1 MRTELK
7 FSTGIWVFGPPKDRF
22 CPVGYRDAR
31 PLEERF
37 EQASQVRGL
46 KGIEFHYPSE
56 VSEENVDSTK
66 KLLAKFD
73 LKPVFVAPG
82 LFGEPKW
89 KMGSLCSTDDKIRS
103 EAIERAKAAVDT
115 AKKLGAPM
123 VVIWPGQDGYDYP
136 FQVNYLAIWNR
147 FINAVKEIAAYDPKM
162 KVALEYKP
170 FDPRSHIL
178 IDSVGKTLA
187 IIQEI
192 GLENLGIN
200 IEIAHAQM
208 AGESL
213 AESVC
218 LMSRYKR
225 LFHTHFNDSFAMYD
239 NDLIV
244 GSVNFLETLEM
255 VFWLQEVGYS
265 GWFGLDLFPAREDP
279 VVAVQHSIDNINLMV
294 TLLDRVDRKELK
306 EGLQRGDIAKTQT
319 ILRKMLISRGTS

>member
-1 MRTELK
+1 MRTDLK
-7 FSTGIWVFGPPKDRF
+7 FSAGIWVFGPPKDRF
-22 CPVGYRDAR
+22 CPVGYGDAR
-31 PLEERF
+31 PLQERF
-37 EQASQVRGL
+37 EQASQVKDL
-46 KGIEFHYPSE
+46 TGIEFHYPSE
-56 VSEENVDSTK
+56 VSEENVDSTR
-66 KLLAKFD
+66 KLLKKFN
-73 LKPVFVAPG
+73 LEPVFVAPG

-89 KMGSLCSTDDKIRS
+89 KMGSLCSTNDKIRN
-103 EAIERAKAAVDT
+103 EAIERGKAAVDT

-136 FQVNYLAIWNR
+136 FQVNYLTVWDR

-162 KVALEYKP
+162 KVALEYKLL
-170 FDPRSHIL
+170 DPRSHIL

-255 VFWLQEVGYS
+255 VFWLQEVGYH

-279 VVAVQHSIDNINLMV
+279 VEALQQSIDNMKLMV
-294 TLLDRVDRKELK
+294 ALLNRIDRKELK
-306 EGLQRGDIAKTQT
+306 AGLQEGNIAKTQK
-319 ILRKMLISRGTS
+319 ILRKMLIS

>member
-1 MRTELK
+1 MRTDIK
-7 FSTGIWVFGPPKDRF
+7 FSAGIWVFGSPKDRF

-37 EQASQVRGL
+37 EQASKVNSL
-46 KGIEFHYPSE
+46 KGIEFHYPGE
-56 VSEENVDSTK
+56 VSEENADSTQ
-66 KLLAKFD
+66 KLLKKFN
-73 LKPVFVAPG
+73 LEPVFVAPG

-89 KMGSLCSTDDKIRS
+89 KMGSLCSTNDKIRN
-103 EAIERAKAAVDT
+103 EAIERGKAAVDT

-136 FQVNYLAIWNR
+136 FQVNYLTVWDR
-147 FINAVKEIAAYDPKM
+147 FINAVKEIAAYDRKM
-162 KVALEYKP
+162 KVALEYKLL
-170 FDPRSHIL
+170 DPRSHIL

-192 GLENLGIN
+192 GLDNLGIN

-255 VFWLQEVGYS
+255 VFWLQELGYD
-265 GWFGLDLFPAREDP
+265 GWYGLDLFPAREDP
-279 VVAVQHSIDNINLMV
+279 VEALQQSIDNIKLIV
-294 TLLDRVDRKELK
+294 TLLGRVDRKELRA
-306 EGLQRGDIAKTQT
+306 GLQEGNIAKTQT
-319 ILRKMLISRGTS
+319 ILRKMLLS

>member
-1 MRTELK
+1 MRTDIK
-7 FSTGIWVFGPPKDRF
+7 FSAGIWVFGPPKDRF

-37 EQASQVRGL
+37 EQASKVNGL

-56 VSEENVDSTK
+56 VSEENVDSTQ
-66 KLLAKFD
+66 KLLKKFN
-73 LKPVFVAPG
+73 LEPVFVAPG
-82 LFGEPKW
+82 LFGESKW
-89 KMGSLCSTDDKIRS
+89 KTGSLCSTNDKIRN
-103 EAIERAKAAVDT
+103 EAIERGKAAVDT

-123 VVIWPGQDGYDYP
+123 IVIWPGQDGYDYP
-136 FQVNYLAIWNR
+136 FQVNYLTVWER
-147 FINAVKEIAAYDPKM
+147 FISAVREIAAYDRKM
-162 KVALEYKP
+162 KVALEYKLL
-170 FDPRSHIL
+170 DPRSHIL

-192 GLENLGIN
+192 GLDNLGIN

-255 VFWLQEVGYS
+255 VFWLQELGYD
-265 GWFGLDLFPAREDP
+265 GWYGLDLFPAREDP
-279 VVAVQHSIDNINLMV
+279 VEALQQSIDNIKLMV
-294 TLLDRVDRKELK
+294 TLLNRADRKELRA
-306 EGLQRGDIAKTQT
+306 GLQEGNIAKTQT
-319 ILRKMLISRGTS
+319 IIRKMLLS

>member
-1 MRTELK
+1 MRTDIK

-31 PLEERF
+31 PVEDRF
-37 EQASQVRGL
+37 EQASKVNGL

-56 VSEENVDSTK
+56 VSEENVDSTRKLMK
-66 KLLAKFD
+66 KFNLE
-73 LKPVFVAPG
+73 PVFVAPG
-82 LFGEPKW
+82 LFGEAKW
-89 KMGSLCSTDDKIRS
+89 KMGSLCSTNDKIRN
-103 EAIERAKAAVDT
+103 EAIERGKAAVDT

-123 VVIWPGQDGYDYP
+123 IVIWPGQDGYDYP
-136 FQVNYLAIWNR
+136 FQVNYLTVWDR
-147 FINAVKEIAAYDPKM
+147 FINAVKEIAAYDRKM
-162 KVALEYKP
+162 KVALEYKLL
-170 FDPRSHIL
+170 DPRSHIL

-225 LFHTHFNDSFAMYD
+225 LFHTHFNDSFATYD

-255 VFWLQEVGYS
+255 VFWLQEVGYD

-279 VVAVQHSIDNINLMV
+279 VEALQQSIDNVKLMV
-294 TLLDRVDRKELK
+294 ALLNRVDRKELK
-306 EGLQRGDIAKTQT
+306 AELQEGNIVKTQT
-319 ILRKMLISRGTS
+319 ILRKMLLS

>member
-1 MRTELK
+1 
-7 FSTGIWVFGPPKDRF
+7 
-22 CPVGYRDAR
+22 
-31 PLEERF
+31 
-37 EQASQVRGL
+37 
-46 KGIEFHYPSE
+46 
-56 VSEENVDSTK
+56 VDSTK
-66 KLLAKFD
+66 KLLKKFS

-89 KMGSLCSTDDKIRS
+89 KMWSLSSSDERVRS
-103 EAIERAKAAVDT
+103 EAIERGKAAVDT

-136 FQVNYLAIWNR
+136 FQVNYLAIWDR
-147 FINAVKEIAAYDPKM
+147 FIRAVKEIAAYDPKM
-162 KVALEYKP
+162 KVALEYKLL
-170 FDPRSHIL
+170 DPRSHIL

-218 LMSRYKR
+218 LMSRYR
-225 LFHTHFNDSFAMYD
+225 LFHTHFNDSLAMYD
-239 NDLIV
+239 KYLIV
-244 GSVNFLETLEM
+244 GSVNFLGTLEM
-255 VFWLQEVGYS
+255 VFWLQEVGYD

-279 VVAVQHSIDNINLMV
+279 VEALQQSIDNIRLMV
-294 TLLDRVDRKELK
+294 TLLSRVDRKELNAGLK
-306 EGLQRGDIAKTQT
+306 EGNIAKTQK
-319 ILRKMLISRGTS
+319 ILRKMLIS